1 MYNNFMSK
9 LFTLSVV
16 KPVCAAAWSGTC
28 VENGDVATIKGFECL
43 FKNMLQVIGWAAGI
57 CFFIM
62 FIVGG
67 FKYLTAG
74 GDPKKAAVASSTL
87 TLSIIGLIGVI
98 VSWLIILLIKKLTGV
113 NITNFTIGT

>member
-1 MYNNFMSK
+1 MYNQLMLK
-9 LFTLSVV
+9 LSSFSLV

-28 VENGDVATIKGFECL
+28 VQGDVATIKGFECL
-43 FKNMLQVIGWAAGI
+43 FKNLLQVIGWAAGI
-57 CFFIM
+57 VFFIM

-67 FKYLTAG
+67 FKYLTAA
-74 GDPKKAAVASSTL
+74 GDPKKAAAATSTL
-87 TLSIIGLIGVI
+87 TFSIAGLIGVI

>member
-1 MYNNFMSK
+1 MLK
-9 LFTLSVV
+9 LLSLSIV
-16 KPVCAAAWSGTC
+16 KPVYAAAWSGTC
-28 VENGDVATIKGFECL
+28 VEGDVATIKGFECL
-43 FKNMLQVIGWAAGI
+43 FKNLLQVIAYAAGI

-87 TLSIIGLIGVI
+87 TLSIVGLIGVI
-98 VSWLIILLIKKLTGV
+98 VSWLIILLIQKITGV
-113 NITNFTIGT
+113 KVTQFNIGTSI